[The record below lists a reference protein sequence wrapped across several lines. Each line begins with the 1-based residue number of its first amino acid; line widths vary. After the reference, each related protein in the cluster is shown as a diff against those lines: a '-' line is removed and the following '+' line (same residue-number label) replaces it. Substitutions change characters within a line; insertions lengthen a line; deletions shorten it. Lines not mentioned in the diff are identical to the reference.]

1 MQRVVAFRPPYE
13 SDAGSSVPLKADDLR
28 HKAPPKTVM
37 AWVIGN
43 ASESAH
49 FILQGAGKGAI
60 NAVSV
65 GGLFS
70 FAANATDAWF
80 KPNPAAIAAHRQQW
94 QEGAAKAAGIRTYP
108 IIGERS
114 FSSAGRCCSG
124 LPSAASR

>member
-1 MQRVVAFRPPYE
+1 
-13 SDAGSSVPLKADDLR
+13 
-28 HKAPPKTVM
+28 M

-70 FAANATDAWF
+70 FGANATDAWF

-94 QEGAAKAAGIRTYP
+94 QEGAMMSRLSQKMLRM
-108 IIGERS
+108 ERL
-114 FSSAGRCCSG
+114 R
-124 LPSAASR
+124 